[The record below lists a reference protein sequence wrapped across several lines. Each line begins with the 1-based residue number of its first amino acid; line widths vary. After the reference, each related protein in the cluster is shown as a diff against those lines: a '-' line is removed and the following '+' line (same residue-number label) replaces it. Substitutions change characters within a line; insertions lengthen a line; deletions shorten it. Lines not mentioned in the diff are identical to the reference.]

1 MNKRISRRDVLATMG
16 AAGAA
21 KLLGPETA
29 KARTAAS
36 ANPAP
41 ALPAGEILPLTS
53 TSDVL
58 TPTPGHGFM
67 KFSYDFPEPSIT
79 FEGYRFGFRIHTY
92 ENAYA
97 LDRAQMTVEAK
108 DGGLELRCTRLLW
121 AGGQQ
126 TAPGKFLARFKKNG
140 SHIEWTASAEA
151 PHRIKSVTTIVRG
164 IPRGKLSAAAQ
175 NFFDPKDDEILMG
188 YPFHAGSLSGPST
201 SRYMETPLAVVDGGD
216 RNFVFMSS
224 LDDRVRAK
232 RFYFQPGEQGYR
244 VELVSEKEGW
254 IDEKTFEMPGWRIGR
269 AESLEAA
276 ARTHYDQI
284 ENSFKLPA
292 WETRPD
298 VPAWLRE
305 TALVVSLH
313 GIAWTGYIFNDYARM
328 LRILEWVATQIP
340 AQRVLAFIAAW
351 DGRYYWNYPLYE
363 TEARMG
369 GDEGFRALIQGGQKL
384 GFKMMPMFGA
394 NVAHEHHEMFHKVS
408 DARVLQI
415 DGNPFG
421 ADYVDWDNDRH
432 AEGGLHYM
440 NLGVDSWRNWMLG
453 RISSNLEK
461 FGADAYFMDIA
472 GAWVNNGKADMH
484 EGTRRLVT
492 DLRARFPKVVACGEM
507 YYDAQFEF
515 IPLFHVFGQTLYP
528 PSMLKYGRAF
538 QHLSHPA
545 PGRGSTGAHEWGFAR
560 FDPETLSLS
569 EHQIPTLSVVD
580 DTFDKHRELMTA
592 VIKKAKERAG
602 IS

>member
-1 MNKRISRRDVLATMG
+1 MKKRITRRDVLATMG

-21 KLLGPETA
+21 KLLGPDTA
-29 KARTAAS
+29 NARTSAS
-36 ANPAP
+36 ANSAS
-41 ALPAGEILPLTS
+41 ALPSGEILPLTS

-58 TPTPGHGFM
+58 TPTPGRGFM
-67 KFSYDFPEPSIT
+67 KFSYDFPEPSVE
-79 FEGYRFGFRIHTY
+79 FEGYRFGFRVNTY
-92 ENAYA
+92 ENVYA
-97 LDRAQMTVEAK
+97 LDASRMTTGVK
-108 DGGLELRCTRLLW
+108 DGELRLRCSQLLW
-121 AGGQQ
+121 AGGQL
-126 TAPGKFLARFKKNG
+126 PEEGKLIAQFRKNG
-140 SHIEWTASAEA
+140 PHIEWTASAGCQR
-151 PHRIKSVTTIVRG
+151 RIKSITTIVRG

-175 NFFDPKDDEILMG
+175 NFFDPKNDEILMG
-188 YPFHAGSLSGPST
+188 YPFHAGGLSGPST
-201 SRYMETPLAVVDGGD
+201 SRYMETPLAVVDSGE

-232 RFYFQPGEQGYR
+232 RFYFQPGEKGYR

-254 IDEKTFEMPGWRIGR
+254 INEKTFEMPGWRIGR
-269 AESLEAA
+269 AESAEAA

-284 ENSFKLPA
+284 EKSFHLPA
-292 WETRPD
+292 WEARPD
-298 VPAWLRE
+298 VPSWLRE

-363 TEARMG
+363 TEPRMG
-369 GDEGFRALIQGGQKL
+369 GDAGFKALIQGGQKL

-394 NVAHEHHEMFHKVS
+394 NVAHEHHEIFQKVS

-440 NLGVDSWRNWMLG
+440 NLGVDSWRDWMLG

-472 GAWVNNGKADMH
+472 GAWVNNDKADMH
-484 EGTRRLVT
+484 EGTRRLVA
-492 DLRARFPKVVACGEM
+492 DLRARFPKVAACGEM
-507 YYDAQFEF
+507 YYDAQLEF
-515 IPLFHVFGQTLYP
+515 IPLFHVFGQPLYP
-528 PSMLKYGRAF
+528 PSLLKYGRAF

-545 PGRGSTGAHEWGFAR
+545 PGRGSSGAHEWGFGR
-560 FDPETLSLS
+560 FDPETLSLA

-580 DTFDKHRELMTA
+580 DTFYKYRDLMTA